1 MNTKYWV
8 DIEQDG
14 FNKDA
19 YARAIVFANKLAEQ
33 DNDVKR
39 IVCYIH
45 TKQNIGYFE
54 PFFDEGDI
62 NKLIDG
68 NIHVRGFAVPMTIQT
83 KITYDKSKYNS
94 SNKDVVV
101 AFGMDLKELEVIDD
115 YYCVKYII
123 AVPWLKDKTMPWIE
137 RWNAEEITGTKR
149 DSGGAYVS
157 EIVKVAMKELSSII
171 NMSTGISHPS
181 DNERAKTYIRAL
193 HKYESELNAHSVVSY
208 LVAEL
213 GWTSS
218 HANDVGKLITTLN
231 EGRYYKGGEKTGL
244 QVYYKRWK
252 EQAKKSV

>member
-8 DIEQDG
+8 DIKEDG
-14 FNKDA
+14 YNKEA
-19 YARAIVFANKLAEQ
+19 YARAMVFANKLAEQ

-45 TKQNIGYFE
+45 TKQNVGYFE
-54 PFFDEGDI
+54 PFFDNTTV
-62 NKLIDG
+62 NKMFDG
-68 NIHVRGFAVPMTIQT
+68 NVRLNGFAVPMTIET
-83 KITYDKSKYNS
+83 KITYDKCKYSS
-94 SNKDVVV
+94 SNEDVVV
-101 AFGMDLKELEVIDD
+101 AFGMDLKDLEVIDD

-137 RWNAEEITGTKR
+137 RWNAEEITGAKR
-149 DSGGAYVS
+149 DSGKTGVS

-181 DNERAKTYIRAL
+181 DNDRAKTYIRAL
-193 HKYESELNAHSVVSY
+193 YKYESELNAHSVVSY

-252 EQAKKSV
+252 EIAKNNV

>member
-8 DIEQDG
+8 DIKEDG
-14 FNKDA
+14 FNKEA
-19 YARAIVFANKLAEQ
+19 YARAMVFANKLAEQ

-45 TKQNIGYFE
+45 TKQNVGYFE
-54 PFFDEGDI
+54 PFFDSTTI
-62 NKLIDG
+62 SKLFD
-68 NIHVRGFAVPMTIQT
+68 
-83 KITYDKSKYNS
+83 TYDKSKYNS
-94 SNKDVVV
+94 SNKDIVV
-101 AFGMDLKELEVIDD
+101 AFGMDLEDLEVIDD
-115 YYCVKYII
+115 YYCVKYVI
-123 AVPWLKDKTMPWIE
+123 AVPWIKDKIMPWVE
-137 RWNAEEITGTKR
+137 RWNAEEITGAKR

-244 QVYYKRWK
+244 QVHYKRWK
-252 EQAKKSV
+252 EKAKKSI

>member
-1 MNTKYWV
+1 MEQAVLETAVLNRFLNT
-8 DIEQDG
+8 DIAEIRIFSRDEKKQD
-14 FNKDA
+14 DMRHD
-19 YARAIVFANKLAEQ
+19 YQVRYP
-33 DNDVKR
+33 DVAHK
-39 IVCYIH
+39 IKFYI
-45 TKQNIGYFE
+45 
-54 PFFDEGDI
+54 GDVRS
-62 NKLIDG
+62 LES
-68 NIHVRGFAVPMTIQT
+68 VRGAMLGTDYIFHAAALKQVPSCEFFL
-83 KITYDKSKYNS
+83 DE
-94 SNKDVVV
+94 DVVV
-101 AFGMDLKELEVIDD
+101 AFGMDLKDLEVIDD

-123 AVPWLKDKTMPWIE
+123 AVPWRKDKTMPWIE
-137 RWNAEEITGTKR
+137 RWNAEEITGAKR
-149 DSGGAYVS
+149 DSGKTGVS

-181 DNERAKTYIRAL
+181 DNDRAKTYIRAL
-193 HKYESELNAHSVVSY
+193 YKYESELNAHSVVSY

>member
-1 MNTKYWV
+1 METAVLNRFLNT
-8 DIEQDG
+8 DIAEIRIFSRDEKKQD
-14 FNKDA
+14 DMRHD
-19 YARAIVFANKLAEQ
+19 YQVRYP
-33 DNDVKR
+33 DVAHK
-39 IVCYIH
+39 IKFYIGDVRSLESVRSAMPGTDYIFH
-45 TKQNIGYFE
+45 AAALKQVPSCE
-54 PFFDEGDI
+54 FFLDE
-62 NKLIDG
+62 
-68 NIHVRGFAVPMTIQT
+68 
-83 KITYDKSKYNS
+83 
-94 SNKDVVV
+94 DVVV
-101 AFGMDLKELEVIDD
+101 AFGMDLKDLEVIDD

-137 RWNAEEITGTKR
+137 RWNAEEITGAKR
-149 DSGGAYVS
+149 DSGKTGVS

-181 DNERAKTYIRAL
+181 DNDRAKTYIRAL
-193 HKYESELNAHSVVSY
+193 YKYESELNAHSVVSY

>member
-1 MNTKYWV
+1 VEQAVLETAVLNRFLNT
-8 DIEQDG
+8 DIAEIRIFSRDEKKQD
-14 FNKDA
+14 DMRHD
-19 YARAIVFANKLAEQ
+19 YQVRYP
-33 DNDVKR
+33 DVAHK
-39 IVCYIH
+39 IKFYIGDVRSLESVRSAMPGTDYIFH
-45 TKQNIGYFE
+45 AAALKQVPSCE
-54 PFFDEGDI
+54 FFLDE
-62 NKLIDG
+62 
-68 NIHVRGFAVPMTIQT
+68 
-83 KITYDKSKYNS
+83 
-94 SNKDVVV
+94 DVVV
-101 AFGMDLKELEVIDD
+101 AFGMDLKDLEVIDD

-137 RWNAEEITGTKR
+137 RWNAEEITGAKR
-149 DSGGAYVS
+149 DSGKTGVS

-181 DNERAKTYIRAL
+181 DNDRAKTYIRAL
-193 HKYESELNAHSVVSY
+193 YKYESELNAHSVVSY